1 MKKFVSMLLVLVMIL
16 GLVACG
22 NTPPQDEVQQPTEPA
37 QEETQKTETMVEG
50 GAFVMA
56 IEESINSLVWYN
68 NNTTDLGEQVFQ
80 SLYDPLWNMNLDG
93 TMDYYLAETCDLS
106 DDGCTYT
113 VKMREGVYWHDGE
126 AVTADDVL
134 YTLAWLQ
141 DPDCGAT
148 SAASGYKVDGEFCT
162 FEKVDDMTFTV
173 TISRPSNMFASRL
186 GYIRPFPEH
195 IFKDVAAA
203 DVLVCDEGNQG
214 IGTGAFKLES
224 FSIGEKMVLSRN
236 DNYYR
241 QKAHLDTVEIR
252 CISNTGTQEVAFRN
266 GELSVF
272 TISNAETLSKFEAEG
287 TYNINSYDDTRI
299 CFMEI
304 NPNAE
309 ATSTME
315 ARQALIYAMNLQEIV
330 TGTYGSDK
338 ICTVANSVFSP
349 ASMFYNPDIKNYEQ
363 DLEKAKEL
371 IEQTGLKDQTIKV
384 IFNSARVGQEEMAIM
399 IQAQL
404 QAVGLTC
411 EVEGMET
418 SGYFTSYFRATDTF
432 NISLM
437 ANGMKGDPGN
447 FCGLFN
453 NTRSGA
459 NMYTTEEVNN
469 LWTEIDKETDPAK
482 RQELVNTV
490 LAALKDCWSCVPFA
504 QTNCVFA
511 SQPNLRGMENTN
523 RMTDFTQ
530 LYYVE

>member
-1 MKKFVSMLLVLVMIL
+1 MKKFVSMLLAVIMLL
-16 GLVACG
+16 SLVACG
-22 NTPPQDEVQQPTEPA
+22 NTTPQGEQPTDPTTDEV
-37 QEETQKTETMVEG
+37 QKTETMVEG

-93 TMDYYLAETCDLS
+93 TMDYYLAESCVLS

-141 DPDCGAT
+141 HPDCGAT

-186 GYIRPFPEH
+186 GYVRPFPEH

-203 DVLVCDEGNQG
+203 DVLVCDEGNLG

-241 QKAHLDTVEIR
+241 QKAHLDTVEVR

-272 TISNAETLSKFEAEG
+272 TISNAETLAKFESEG

-363 DLEKAKEL
+363 DLAKAQEL
-371 IEQTGLKDQTIKV
+371 IEQTGLKDKTIKV

-404 QAVGLTC
+404 QAVGLTV

-418 SGYFTSYFRATDTF
+418 SGYFTAYFRATDSF

>member
-1 MKKFVSMLLVLVMIL
+1 MKKIISMLLALIMAL
-16 GLVACG
+16 SLVACG
-22 NTPPQDEVQQPTEPA
+22 GNNDQGEQQPTNG
-37 QEETQKTETMVEG
+37 EEQKTETMVEG

-68 NNTTDLGEQVFQ
+68 NNSTDQGEQVFQ

-93 TMDYYLAETCDLS
+93 TMDFYLAESCEIS
-106 DDGCTYT
+106 EDGCTYT
-113 VKMREGVYWHDGE
+113 VKMREGVTWHDGE

-134 YTLAWLQ
+134 YTLAWFQ
-141 DPDCGAT
+141 DPDCGVPNA
-148 SAASGYKVDGEFCT
+148 SSGYKVDGEFCT
-162 FEKVDDMTFTV
+162 FEKIDEMTFSV
-173 TISRPSNMFASRL
+173 TICRPSNMFASRL
-186 GYIRPFPEH
+186 GYIHPFPEH
-195 IFKDVAAA
+195 IFKDVPAAE
-203 DVLVCDEGNQG
+203 VITCEQGNLG

-224 FSIGEKMVLSRN
+224 FSIGEKMVLTRN

-241 QKAHLDTVEIR
+241 EKAHLDTVEIR
-252 CISNTGTQEVAFRN
+252 CIANAGTQEVAFRN

-272 TISNAETLSKFEAEG
+272 TISNAETLAKFEGEG

-299 CFMEI
+299 CFMQI

-315 ARQALIYAMNLQEIV
+315 ARQALIYALNLQEIV

-349 ASMFYNPDIKNYEQ
+349 ASMFYNPDVKNYEQ
-363 DLEKAKEL
+363 DLAKAQEL
-371 IEQTGLKDQTIKV
+371 IEQTGLADKTIKV

-399 IQAQL
+399 IQSQL

-418 SGYFTSYFRATDTF
+418 SGYFTSYFRATDTY
-432 NISLM
+432 NIALM

-490 LAALKDCWSCVPFA
+490 LAALQDCWSCVPFA

-511 SQPNLRGMENTN
+511 SQPNLRGMEDTN
-523 RMTDFTQ
+523 RMTDFTK